1 MAMVG
6 RLAQCGF
13 WYLIVGLMFL
23 VLDLYS

>member
-13 WYLIVGLMFL
+13 WYLIVGVLFL
-23 VLDLYS
+23 VLDLHT